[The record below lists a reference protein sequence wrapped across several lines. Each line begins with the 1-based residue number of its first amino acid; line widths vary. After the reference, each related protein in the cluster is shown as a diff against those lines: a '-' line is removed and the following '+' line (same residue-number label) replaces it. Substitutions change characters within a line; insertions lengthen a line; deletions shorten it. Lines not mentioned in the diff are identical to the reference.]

1 MSGQTAI
8 IVGST
13 GAIGRKLTPL
23 IVASKRYAKLIILH
37 RQPTPFAGLSKVD
50 ERLLDFLKPSAL
62 PVDEPVQDVF
72 CCVGTTQKKAGS
84 LEAFQHVDRDIPV
97 GLAKWAAAHQ
107 VGTFVAVSATGANA
121 NSLSPYMRTKGEM
134 EQGVASA
141 GVRSAYIMRP
151 SLLRGERSEFR
162 LAEEVGGGALAVLG
176 PIMIGPFKKYRA
188 VRTETV
194 AKAMLKCA
202 QMSEPGVHIVP
213 SDIIQDLAA

>member
-8 IVGST
+8 IVGAT

-23 IVASKRYAKLIILH
+23 IAASERYAKLIILH
-37 RQPTPFAGLSKVD
+37 RRPTQFSNLDKID
-50 ERLLDFLKPSAL
+50 ERVFDFLNLSAL
-62 PVDEPVQDVF
+62 PIDEPVHDIF

-84 LEAFQHVDRDIPV
+84 LEAFQHVDRDIPI

-107 VGTFVAVSATGANA
+107 AQTFVTISAIGASAT
-121 NSLSPYMRTKGEM
+121 SPSPYMRTKGEM
-134 EQGVASA
+134 EDGVTVA

-162 LAEEVGGGALAVLG
+162 LAEEVGNGALAVLG

-188 VRTETV
+188 ARTETV
-194 AKAMLKCA
+194 AKAMLVCA
-202 QMSEPGVHIVP
+202 RMSDPGVHVVQ
-213 SDIIQDLAA
+213 SDSIQDLAA